1 MEGFHA
7 GWMWVAV
14 VSNGIVG
21 AYGVAMAALKRV
33 PGRSFLVA
41 RAIAITA
48 MLVQIGAGLVLWG
61 RGQRPG
67 NGFHVFYGVVIAVTL
82 SIAYVY
88 RPAMARKPALTYGL
102 LLLFV
107 MGLGL
112 RAWANVN

>member
-1 MEGFHA
+1 
-7 GWMWVAV
+7 MWVAV
-14 VSNGIVG
+14 IANGLAGGWGLVLAIVKRQPDR
-21 AYGVAMAALKRV
+21 VFFAARTV
-33 PGRSFLVA
+33 
-41 RAIAITA
+41 AITT

-102 LLLFV
+102 MLLFV

>member
-1 MEGFHA
+1 MHSFHA
-7 GWMWVAV
+7 NWMWVAV
-14 VSNGIVG
+14 ITNGLVG
-21 AYGVAMAALKRV
+21 AWGIGLAILKR
-33 PGRSFLVA
+33 GADRWFLAA
-41 RAIAITA
+41 RTGAIAT

-61 RGQRPG
+61 RGERPG

-112 RAWANVN
+112 RAWANVH

>member
-1 MEGFHA
+1 MQTFHA
-7 GWMWVAV
+7 NWMWVAV
-14 VSNGIVG
+14 VTNGLVG
-21 AYGVAMAALKRV
+21 LWGLGLAVAKR
-33 PGRSFLVA
+33 PAPRAFGIGRTV
-41 RAIAITA
+41 AITT

-82 SIAYVY
+82 SIVYVY
-88 RPAMARKPALTYGL
+88 RSTMDRRPALTYGL
-102 LLLFV
+102 ALLFI

>member
-1 MEGFHA
+1 MQGFHA
-7 GWMWVAV
+7 WWMWVAV
-14 VSNGIVG
+14 AVCGLVG
-21 AYGVAMAALKRV
+21 LWGVVLAVLRRE
-33 PGRSFLVA
+33 PGRVFLLA
-41 RAIAITA
+41 RTAAIVA

-67 NGFHVFYGVVIAVTL
+67 NGFHVFYGVVIAVTF

-88 RPAMARKPALTYGL
+88 RPAMARKPALTYGV

>member
-1 MEGFHA
+1 
-7 GWMWVAV
+7 MWVAV
-14 VSNGIVG
+14 VTNGVVG
-21 AYGVAMAALKRV
+21 LWGLGLALAKRGPTRLFELARSAAI
-33 PGRSFLVA
+33 S
-41 RAIAITA
+41 A

-88 RPAMARKPALTYGL
+88 RPAMARRPALTYGL

-112 RAWANVN
+112 RAWQNVT

>member
-1 MEGFHA
+1 MQAFHA
-7 GWMWVAV
+7 AWMWVAV
-14 VSNGIVG
+14 AVCGLVG
-21 AYGVAMAALKRV
+21 LWGVALAVLRRE
-33 PGRSFLVA
+33 PGRAFFAA
-41 RAIAITA
+41 RTA
-48 MLVQIGAGLVLWG
+48 AVVTMLVQIGAGLVLWG

-67 NGFHVFYGVVIAVTL
+67 NGFHVFYGVVIAVTF

-88 RPAMARKPALTYGL
+88 RPAMARRPALTYGV